1 MYISMNWIGDFV
13 DLSGL
18 DLEAL
23 IHRFTLSTAEVEDV
37 YHMGQDLR
45 DVVAGKILSV
55 EAHPNSKKL
64 HLLKVDTGDT
74 IYDVVCGAPNV
85 REGLIVPF
93 VKEGGMVSGQEIA
106 CASIAG
112 VESHGMCCSEKELGI
127 SDNHA
132 GLMELPE
139 DTVVGT
145 DICDL
150 YAIKDTVFEVDN
162 KSLTNRPDLW
172 GHYGIAREFAA
183 LSGRELKPLETVS
196 LEAYDNLEPIQID
209 VQDDLCYR
217 YTGLKVR
224 NIQKKVSPVDMR
236 IRLYYCGSRG
246 INLLADLTN
255 YLMLEMGQPMHAFDC
270 AKVDQIEVK
279 RFEAPFQ
286 FTTLDGTQRT
296 VDENTLMICCKG
308 QPVAIAGI
316 MGGLDSEI
324 EDDTDSLLLES
335 ANFDAVSV
343 RKSSTRLGLRTDA
356 SMRYE
361 KTLDPEMCP
370 TAIARFVKLLLDIDP
385 GAQVISRLTDVYRKQ
400 YPAVSLRF
408 DKAYVDRYTGI
419 EIGNEQILQTLNA
432 LGFGASFDGKEFHV
446 DVPTWRATKDVTIKA
461 DIIEEITR
469 IYGYDNF
476 QIETTRSALY
486 PEKRSPGN
494 KADNFAKDIL
504 VQRYHLH
511 EVHSY
516 IWFDAKKCKDLGI
529 QVEKNVKLLSPQSPD
544 LETLRTNMGPT
555 LLSFVNE
562 NKSFAPDFGIF
573 EIGRVCEGLKEDGLC
588 NERKK
593 LGIALY
599 SRTRGEKE
607 LYLEL
612 LEILT
617 ALGRDIKRADF
628 TFQNVE
634 PRHAWQHPR
643 NTASISYEDRELG
656 WLCALHPAVLQ
667 KLDRKAAAVCAQLD
681 MDAFAAIQGKDIA
694 YREPSRFPGIDIDLS
709 LTMPQ
714 GLTFQ
719 QLTPA
724 WADMDPETL
733 TSVTLIDSFQQNGVM
748 SITLRFAFSSQERT
762 LSKEEVQP
770 WVDAIVEKAAK
781 VGAVLRS

>member
-1 MYISMNWIGDFV
+1 M
-13 DLSGL
+13 
-18 DLEAL
+18 
-23 IHRFTLSTAEVEDV
+23 
-37 YHMGQDLR
+37 
-45 DVVAGKILSV
+45 
-55 EAHPNSKKL
+55 
-64 HLLKVDTGDT
+64 
-74 IYDVVCGAPNV
+74 
-85 REGLIVPF
+85 
-93 VKEGGMVSGQEIA
+93 
-106 CASIAG
+106 
-112 VESHGMCCSEKELGI
+112 
-127 SDNHA
+127 
-132 GLMELPE
+132 
-139 DTVVGT
+139 
-145 DICDL
+145 
-150 YAIKDTVFEVDN
+150 
-162 KSLTNRPDLW
+162 
-172 GHYGIAREFAA
+172 
-183 LSGRELKPLETVS
+183 
-196 LEAYDNLEPIQID
+196 
-209 VQDDLCYR
+209 
-217 YTGLKVR
+217 
-224 NIQKKVSPVDMR
+224 
-236 IRLYYCGSRG
+236 
-246 INLLADLTN
+246 
-255 YLMLEMGQPMHAFDC
+255 
-270 AKVDQIEVK
+270 
-279 RFEAPFQ
+279 
-286 FTTLDGTQRT
+286 
-296 VDENTLMICCKG
+296 
-308 QPVAIAGI
+308 
-316 MGGLDSEI
+316 
-324 EDDTDSLLLES
+324 
-335 ANFDAVSV
+335 
-343 RKSSTRLGLRTDA
+343 
-356 SMRYE
+356 
-361 KTLDPEMCP
+361 
-370 TAIARFVKLLLDIDP
+370 
-385 GAQVISRLTDVYRKQ
+385 
-400 YPAVSLRF
+400 
-408 DKAYVDRYTGI
+408 
-419 EIGNEQILQTLNA
+419 
-432 LGFGASFDGKEFHV
+432 

-607 LYLEL
+607 LYMEL

-643 NTASISYEDRELG
+643 NTASISYEGRELG